1 MKRVVI
7 FASGSGSNAENLIKF
22 FHNSDNASVI
32 QILTNN
38 PHAKVLDRCKKLNV
52 SALSFNRIAF
62 SKSDDVLNILKASR
76 PDLIVLAGFLWKFP
90 EFILKEFENKV
101 INIHP
106 ALLPKYGGKGMYGI
120 HVHEAVVANKETET
134 GITIH
139 YVNENYDE
147 GAIIFQAKCEVS
159 SSDSAKDV
167 AEKIH
172 LLEMEHFPNVV
183 DDLLKSQNP
192 KTKIQN
198 RLFSNREI
206 QQRIYDRLKN
216 LPESELLKYCDK
228 NYSKEIFDIDFPL
241 LIKASKHLT
250 KVEKRDL
257 VKNQNVNRWTWKY
270 EIEKNKFN
278 YALSTQ
284 WYARHDEFVQNWLKN
299 A

>member
-167 AEKIH
+167 GEKIH